1 MSLAEFD
8 ADLVVD
14 ARDCIMGR
22 VATQVAEAAL
32 DGQSVA
38 VVNAERAVITGREEQ
53 IKEKYKKRVDIG
65 DDNQYF
71 YPKRP
76 DGILKRAIRGMLPHK
91 KRRGRDAFENVRV
104 YVGNPYDEDSAG
116 GSPQSGDG
124 EAVEAEVLD
133 GTSLDRLSNIKFVTL
148 GEVSDKLGANK
159 TW

>member
-1 MSLAEFD
+1 MSVAEFD
-8 ADLVVD
+8 ADVVVD

-22 VATQVAEAAL
+22 VASQVAEKAL
-32 DGQSVA
+32 DGQTVA

-65 DDNQYF
+65 ADNAYF

-76 DGILKRAIRGMLPHK
+76 DGILKRSIRGMLPHK
-91 KRRGRDAFENVRV
+91 KTRGREAFENVRV
-104 YVGNPYDEDSAG
+104 YVGNPHDED
-116 GSPQSGDG
+116 
-124 EAVEAEVLD
+124 AEVLE

-148 GEVSDKLGANK
+148 AEVSETLGANK

>member
-1 MSLAEFD
+1 MSVAEFD
-8 ADLVVD
+8 ADVVVD

-22 VATQVAEAAL
+22 VASQVAETAL
-32 DGQSVA
+32 DGQTVA

-65 DDNQYF
+65 ADNKYF

-76 DGILKRAIRGMLPHK
+76 DGILKRSIRGMLPHK
-91 KRRGRDAFENVRV
+91 KRRGREAFENVRV
-104 YVGNPYDEDSAG
+104 YVGNPHDED
-116 GSPQSGDG
+116 
-124 EAVEAEVLD
+124 AEVLE

-148 GEVSDKLGANK
+148 AEVSETLGANK

>member
-1 MSLAEFD
+1 MSVAEFD
-8 ADLVVD
+8 ADIVVD

-22 VATQVAEAAL
+22 VASQVAEKAL
-32 DGQSVA
+32 DGQTVA
-38 VVNAERAVITGREEQ
+38 VINAEGAVITGREEQ

-65 DDNQYF
+65 ADNQYF

-91 KRRGRDAFENVRV
+91 KQRGREAFENVRV
-104 YVGNPYDEDSAG
+104 YVGNPHDKDS
-116 GSPQSGDG
+116 
-124 EAVEAEVLD
+124 EVLE

-148 GEVSDKLGANK
+148 AEVSETLGANK

>member
-8 ADLVVD
+8 ADVVVD

-22 VATQVAEAAL
+22 IASQVAEAAL
-32 DGQSVA
+32 DGDTVA
-38 VVNAERAVITGREEQ
+38 VINAEGAVITGRENQ
-53 IKEKYKKRVDIG
+53 IFEKYEKRVEIG

-76 DGILKRAIRGMLPHK
+76 DGILKRSIRGMLPHK
-91 KRRGRDAFENVRV
+91 RQRGREAFENVRV
-104 YVGNPYDEDSAG
+104 YVGNPHDK
-116 GSPQSGDG
+116 DG
-124 EAVEAEVLD
+124 EVLD

-148 GEVSDKLGANK
+148 ADVSEQLGANK